1 MILVGQMDSPFL
13 RRVAV
18 TMNHYGLPFERKS
31 LSVFTD
37 QTALRAINPLG
48 KVPALVL
55 DEGETGGEVLFDS
68 QMILDYLDETAGP
81 DVSLTPPAGEDRRKV
96 LRIATVALG
105 VAEKVVALNI
115 ETRIR
120 AEGTTDPRLVRHFEG
135 QVKSALQWL
144 EAEAPKPDQE
154 PWFLGPDMTQA
165 DVTAA
170 CALTHAHEKRPELF
184 SPETTPALAALRMR
198 AEALDIFKASP
209 FEEG

>member
-18 TMNHYGLPFERKS
+18 TMNFYSIPFERRS
-31 LSVFTD
+31 LSVFKD
-37 QTALRAINPLG
+37 LKALSAINPLG

-55 DEGETGGEVLFDS
+55 DEGETLFDS

-105 VAEKVVALNI
+105 VAEKVVALNM
-115 ETRIR
+115 ETLYR
-120 AEGTTDPRLVRHFEG
+120 AEGTTDPGMVRRFEG
-135 QVKSALQWL
+135 QVKSGLQWL
-144 EAEAPKPDQE
+144 EAEAPDQE
-154 PWFLGPDMTQA
+154 RWFLGATMTQA

-184 SPETTPALAALRMR
+184 DSETFPALAALRQR

-209 FEEG
+209 FEEA

>member
-18 TMNHYGLPFERKS
+18 TMNHYRLPFERKP
-31 LSVFTD
+31 LSVFKD
-37 QTALRAINPLG
+37 LKALSAINPLG

-55 DEGETGGEVLFDS
+55 DDNETLFDS

-105 VAEKVVALNI
+105 IAEKVVALNI

-120 AEGTTDPRLVRHFEG
+120 AEGTTDPRIVRRYEG
-135 QVKSALQWL
+135 QVKSGLQWL
-144 EAEAPKPDQE
+144 EAEAPNPNQGPDQD
-154 PWFLGPDMTQA
+154 PWFMGPAITQA

-170 CALTHAHEKRPELF
+170 SVLTHMHEKRPELF

-198 AEALDIFKASP
+198 AEALEIFKASP
-209 FEEG
+209 FEEA